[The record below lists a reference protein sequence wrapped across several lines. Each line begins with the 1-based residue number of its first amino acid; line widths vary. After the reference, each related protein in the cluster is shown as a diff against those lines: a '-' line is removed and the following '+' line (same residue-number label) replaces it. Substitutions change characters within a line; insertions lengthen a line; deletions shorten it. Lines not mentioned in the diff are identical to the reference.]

1 MPTWLPILLGF
12 LTAIGPLSTD
22 MYLPAFPAIEH
33 GLGVPH
39 GSAEVTLASW
49 FVGLAF
55 GQLAQ
60 GTLSDRFGR
69 RRPLMVGLTIYILGS
84 VGCALSGTVGE
95 LAFWRAVAA
104 FGGSA
109 SMVLPR
115 AVVRDLAEGLAAAK
129 LMSKLML
136 VMGAAPILAPGLGG
150 LMLSFGGWQ
159 DIFWFGAIYG
169 VISLVLVARWLPETL
184 ATERRQMLSV
194 TGLMRQYAEVLKDRN
209 FLTHVGMASACM
221 FMVFA
226 YIGGG
231 SGVFQGIYGLTPS
244 QFGILFGVGAAAFI
258 LCSQLNPWLLQ
269 RLGPKRVVEMA
280 SLVMLL
286 STAVLVLMAWTGWG
300 GIAGIFGPAL
310 PAMASSAMVM
320 PNAAVGA
327 LARHPT
333 RAGSASAMM
342 GTLQFGLAAMSGVLL
357 GIFANG
363 TAVPMAGLMF
373 LGAVCVVI
381 SAALRPRVM

>member
-1 MPTWLPILLGF
+1 MPTWLPLLLGF

-22 MYLPAFPAIEH
+22 MYLPAFPAIEQ

-39 GSAEVTLASW
+39 GSAEITLASW

-69 RRPLMVGLTIYILGS
+69 RRPLMVGLTIYVVGS
-84 VGCALSGTVGE
+84 VGCALSVTVSE

-115 AVVRDLAEGLAAAK
+115 AVVRDLAEGLAAAR

-150 LMLSFGGWQ
+150 MMLSFGGWQ

-169 VISLVLVARWLPETL
+169 VISLVLVTRWLPETL
-184 ATERRQMLSV
+184 TAERRQTLSV
-194 TGLMRQYAEVLKDRN
+194 MGLVRQYAEVLKDRN
-209 FLTHVGMASACM
+209 FLAHVGMAGACM

-231 SGVFQGIYGLTPS
+231 SAVYQGMYGLTPS

-258 LCSQLNPWLLQ
+258 LCSQLNPLLLQ
-269 RLGPKRVVEMA
+269 RLGAKRVVELA
-280 SLVMLL
+280 SLVMLG
-286 STAVLVLMAWTGWG
+286 STAVLVLMGWTGWG
-300 GIAGIFGPAL
+300 GIAGIFLPAL
-310 PAMASSAMVM
+310 PAMACSAMVM

-342 GTLQFGLAAMSGVLL
+342 GTLQFGLAAMSGLL
-357 GIFANG
+357 VGVFSDG
-363 TAVPMAGLMF
+363 TALPMTGLMF

-381 SAALRPRVM
+381 SAALRPKVM